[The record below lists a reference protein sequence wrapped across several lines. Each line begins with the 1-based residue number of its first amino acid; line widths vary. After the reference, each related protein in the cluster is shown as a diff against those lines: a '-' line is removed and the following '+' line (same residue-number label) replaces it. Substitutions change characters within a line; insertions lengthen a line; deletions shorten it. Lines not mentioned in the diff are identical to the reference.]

1 MCTWMVLVHL
11 PINWVPRCIFSACAR
26 FGVYKSGTNPRL
38 ERVQWLWTPSYR
50 SRVKEER
57 LVVVLLLLILL
68 QMKTVG
74 KSCRLWSSL
83 SESLRHFRQALD
95 KAQKWSRA
103 LGFPYSQQ
111 HALTTKLLLVYSS
124 SGPMTPLVLDALGHV
139 WKKQLVFAFTIEI
152 LPSSATSHMLTICW
166 FAESL

>member
-1 MCTWMVLVHL
+1 MVLVHL
-11 PINWVPRCIFSACAR
+11 PINWVSRCIFSACAR

-103 LGFPYSQQ
+103 LGFPIPSS
-111 HALTTKLLLVYSS
+111 KLPLVYSS
-124 SGPMTPLVLDALGHV
+124 SGPMTSLVLDALGHI
-139 WKKQLVFAFTIEI
+139 WKKQSVFAFTIEI
-152 LPSSATSHMLTICW
+152 LPSSATSQMLTICW